1 MLRSYLKI
9 HFADWTQE
17 AQEVEMRR
25 KETKANRVFENG
37 FGV

>member
-25 KETKANRVFENG
+25 NETENG
-37 FGV
+37 FGFEYV